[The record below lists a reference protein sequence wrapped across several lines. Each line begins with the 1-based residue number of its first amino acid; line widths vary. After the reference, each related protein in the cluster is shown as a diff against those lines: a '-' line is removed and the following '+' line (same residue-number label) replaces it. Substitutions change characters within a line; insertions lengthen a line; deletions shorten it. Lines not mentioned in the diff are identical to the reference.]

1 MILILYLSLL
11 LLLGCSVMSNSLWP
25 YGLQHTSF
33 SCPSLS
39 PGVCSS
45 SSPLSRWCHPTI
57 SSSVILFFSCPQSF
71 PASKSSKELPLEIW
85 WPNYWS
91 LISLKSKGLFKSPH
105 KHHSSKASILQCSAF
120 FMAQLSHLNM
130 TSLTI
135 IDLTIQTFVGKMMS
149 QLFNMLSRFVIAFLP
164 RSKYHGYL

>member
-25 YGLQHTSF
+25 HGLQHNSF

-91 LISLKSKGLFKSPH
+91 LISLKSKGLFESPH
-105 KHHSSKASILQCSAF
+105 KHHSWKASALQCSAF

-130 TSLTI
+130 TSGTI